1 MKLSQD
7 IITDFQHTVLQKGE
21 ELFRHMPWRD
31 DTNPYYILLS
41 ELMLQ
46 QTQVFRVI
54 PKFNE
59 FIAAFPTIS
68 DLACASFEEVLSLWS
83 GLGYNRRARF
93 LHNSARLVVSEYKG
107 IVPNSYKD
115 LIRLPGIGP
124 NTAGAILVY
133 AYNQAVPF
141 IETNIRTVFIYT
153 FFPDTQE
160 KIKEHS
166 LTELVEQTLYT
177 ENPRLWYWSLM
188 DYGVYIKKTIKNYNA
203 FSDKHTIQSKFEG
216 SFRQKRAQIVRMLL
230 QESGLSED
238 VIAEKMNIDKDLC
251 SEILKSLIK
260 DGLINKKS
268 EGYRITK

>member
-7 IITDFQHTVLQKGE
+7 IITDFQHTVLQKGQ

-46 QTQVFRVI
+46 QTQVFRVV
-54 PKFNE
+54 PKFQE
-59 FIAAFPTIS
+59 FITAFPTIS
-68 DLACASFEEVLSLWS
+68 DLAQASFEEILSLWS

-93 LHNSARLVVSEYKG
+93 LHNSARLVDSEYNG
-107 IVPNSYKD
+107 IIPKTYEQ
-115 LIRLPGIGP
+115 LITLPGIGP

-133 AYNQAVPF
+133 AHNQAVPF

-153 FFPDTQE
+153 FFPDTQD

-166 LTELVEQTLYT
+166 LSELVEQTLYT
-177 ENPRLWYWSLM
+177 DNPRVWYWSLM

-230 QESGLSED
+230 QESGLKED
-238 VIAEKMNIDKDLC
+238 AIAKKMNQSGRLC
-251 SEILKSLIK
+251 SEIIASLVK
-260 DGLINKKS
+260 DGLVQKEG
-268 EGYRITK
+268 EGYRITN